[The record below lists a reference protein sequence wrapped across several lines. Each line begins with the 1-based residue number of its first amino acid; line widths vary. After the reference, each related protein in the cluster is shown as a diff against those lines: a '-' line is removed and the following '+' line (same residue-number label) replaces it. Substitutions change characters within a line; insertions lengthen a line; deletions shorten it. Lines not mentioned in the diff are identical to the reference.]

1 MNKYHDFKIGDKVKI
16 ARRVEYNIWGG
27 TWNKDGKMDWTLGET
42 GEITRI
48 MGKILQVTFFENDE
62 EWNYHYE
69 CLQKVNKD
77 PSGLEE
83 VVFKMSH
90 FDISGLS
97 GLIAG
102 SWNKILKEE
111 KMVKTKIL
119 NLYSV
124 YVVNKNTEEILV
136 DKRTVI
142 GSDKTEIECSVR
154 DELIRKDK
162 DLKSSDLIF
171 KIETI
176 TSWEVEI
183 EK

>member
-1 MNKYHDFKIGDKVKI
+1 MSKYHDFKIGDKVKI
-16 ARRVEYNIWGG
+16 AKRIENGSLGG
-27 TWNKDGKMDWTLGET
+27 RWNTNGKMDWTLGKI
-42 GEITRI
+42 GEII
-48 MGKILQVTFFENDE
+48 EIFSKILKVRFKNNEI
-62 EWNYHYE
+62 WCYHHE

-83 VVFKMSH
+83 EVLFKMPH
-90 FDISGLS
+90 FDISGF
-97 GLIAG
+97 IVG

-111 KMVKTKIL
+111 KMVNTKIL

-124 YVVNKNTEEILV
+124 YVINKNTKEILV

-142 GSDKTEIECSVR
+142 GSDKTEIKCSVR

-162 DLKSSDLIF
+162 DLKSSSLIF

-176 TSWEVEI
+176 TSWEAKI